1 MASKENNNLMIIS
14 SSRIIL
20 PDSTE
25 PTPGTIEIDK
35 STGKIIK
42 IQPYKASIND
52 YNNHEQFLDVG
63 NNVVMPGIIDAHV
76 HLNEPG
82 RTQWEGFE
90 TGTKA
95 AAAGKPFFLKKKF
108 FFFFFCNFTK
118 LNELCDIF
126 FEKKKNFIRWCNDR
140 N

>member
-1 MASKENNNLMIIS
+1 MASNQNNNLLIIS

-20 PDSTE
+20 PDSIE

-42 IQPYKASIND
+42 IHPYKSSIND
-52 YNNHEQFLDVG
+52 YNGQQFLDVE
-63 NNVVMPGIIDAHV
+63 NNVVMPGLIDAHV

-82 RTQWEGFE
+82 RTHWEGFE

-95 AAAGKPFFLKKKF
+95 AAAGNFL
-108 FFFFFCNFTK
+108 
-118 LNELCDIF
+118 
-126 FEKKKNFIRWCNDR
+126 
-140 N
+140 